1 MGLKERREREKEL
14 RKKQILKAGT
24 KVFLKKG
31 LESSTIQDIA
41 QTAELGRATIYY
53 YYPSK
58 KNILRD
64 ILIKGLDNFFEK
76 LLNDLRKAKNE
87 IDVIERIIYFYIN
100 FLKRKTSYAQI
111 CCLVVASTQIPWVK
125 NVVEDFQKA
134 YNNWYE
140 KLKETINKHTNKRN
154 TEKIAKLIPV
164 FARGLAFEY
173 LLSKDMDKVYKIA
186 KEFLKNYKS

>member
-41 QTAELGRATIYY
+41 QSAELGRATVYY

-76 LLNDLRKAKNE
+76 LLADLKKAKNE

-100 FLKRKTSYAQI
+100 FCRKKTSYVQI
-111 CCLVVASTQIPWVK
+111 CCLALASAQTPWVK
-125 NVVEDFQKA
+125 DVLKDFFENHK
-134 YNNWYE
+134 NWFE
-140 KLKETINKHTNKRN
+140 KLKQTVNQYTNKKN
-154 TEKIAKLIPV
+154 SEKIVRIIPM
-164 FARGLAFEY
+164 FARGLGFEY
-173 LLSKDMDKVYKIA
+173 LLSKNTDKIYTIA
-186 KEFLKNYKS
+186 KEFIKNYKR

>member
-14 RKKQILKAGT
+14 RKKQILRAGT

-41 QTAELGRATIYY
+41 QSAELGRATIYY

-76 LLNDLRKAKNE
+76 LLNDLKKAKNE
-87 IDVIERIIYFYIN
+87 IDVIEKIIYFYIN
-100 FLKRKTSYAQI
+100 FFRKKTSYAQI
-111 CCLVVASTQIPWVK
+111 CCMTIASAQIPWVK
-125 NVVEDFQKA
+125 GVLEDFHEVHK
-134 YNNWYE
+134 NWFE
-140 KLKETINKHTNKRN
+140 KLREAINQHTSKKNS
-154 TEKIAKLIPV
+154 EKIVKLIPI
-164 FARGLAFEY
+164 FARGLGFEY
-173 LLSKDMDKVYKIA
+173 LISKDMDRVYKIA
-186 KEFLKNYKS
+186 KEFSKNYKK